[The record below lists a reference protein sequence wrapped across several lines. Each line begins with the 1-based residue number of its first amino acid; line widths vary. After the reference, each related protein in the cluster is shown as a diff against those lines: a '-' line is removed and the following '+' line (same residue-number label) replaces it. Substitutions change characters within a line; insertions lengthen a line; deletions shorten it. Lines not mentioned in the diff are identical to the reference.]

1 MIETEEH
8 QIPMWQKLENGEFNL
23 SITTYKKKNII
34 PLIKKINAP
43 KFKSIYEVINGE
55 LLSLKWK
62 WK

>member
-1 MIETEEH
+1 MAKTRYMIETEEH

-23 SITTYKKKNII
+23 SITTYKKKYYSID
-34 PLIKKINAP
+34 KE
-43 KFKSIYEVINGE
+43 KSIYEVTNGE